1 MKKIVL
7 LFTFIF
13 FATQIIPVKYIGYMC
28 NCELYVVD
36 NNDLSDEEDAPIKL
50 KEKVDSEFA
59 LQINLHNNYQISVL
73 KTSRNKFPSFCCTI
87 PDDIVITVLIPP
99 PNC

>member
-13 FATQIIPVKYIGYMC
+13 FTTQIIPLKYIGFWC
-28 NCELYVVD
+28 NDDVCVVD
-36 NNDLSDEEDAPIKL
+36 NDDFSDEEDAPIKV
-50 KEKVDSEFA
+50 KEKTVAEFT
-59 LQINLHNNYQISVL
+59 LDLSLHSNYQISVL